1 MYKRQNLFIQSPGG
15 LRGISLAQLESV
27 EHAQAAV
34 NQRLYQIAKRL
45 RTNDGASVI
54 EGEGGGIRE
63 VFAATAARNLPRP
76 QLIDTGVQFKALL
89 WRPSEAAVVVTPPVV
104 RHQGDHEF
112 PTETTACPMRS
123 TSPRNTSS
131 IPHTSNPTRNEER
144 VLAALVTGRE
154 MTIHELTERTGLT
167 IGQVRYALDLPLKE
181 GVVVM
186 AGRQGVKS
194 THYRIQT
201 VN

>member
-1 MYKRQNLFIQSPGG
+1 
-15 LRGISLAQLESV
+15 
-27 EHAQAAV
+27 
-34 NQRLYQIAKRL
+34 
-45 RTNDGASVI
+45 
-54 EGEGGGIRE
+54 
-63 VFAATAARNLPRP
+63 
-76 QLIDTGVQFKALL
+76 
-89 WRPSEAAVVVTPPVV
+89 
-104 RHQGDHEF
+104 
-112 PTETTACPMRS
+112 MRS
-123 TSPRNTSS
+123 TSPSNTSS

-144 VLAALVTGRE
+144 VLTALVTGRG